1 MTCHQYGIAAFISQ
15 VSFCW
20 ETNAGIAKHRL
31 SPRAN
36 KALNTNSTNLNLT
49 LNSGKIFLCC
59 NDFMLWWIQYNE
71 CLDSSSWD
79 LGLQVSEKNF
89 IIISGKLCNIT
100 WHLSAF
106 IGHFE
111 DDDIGLQLPEFIEHF
126 CFLIYICPSRWD
138 LSNNSPNL
146 HQKTTNWTIL
156 VLIVK
161 WCHHSMY
168 CPVAIIWGIFPV
180 NTSQL
185 IFNLNFFYYTGL
197 YIIQTNSALHVLNFS
212 FPVFYLESR

>member
-1 MTCHQYGIAAFISQ
+1 MTFI
-15 VSFCW
+15 C
-20 ETNAGIAKHRL
+20 I
-31 SPRAN
+31 
-36 KALNTNSTNLNLT
+36 
-49 LNSGKIFLCC
+49 
-59 NDFMLWWIQYNE
+59 
-71 CLDSSSWD
+71 
-79 LGLQVSEKNF
+79 
-89 IIISGKLCNIT
+89 
-100 WHLSAF
+100 

-146 HQKTTNWTIL
+146 HQKTTNWRIL
-156 VLIVK
+156 VVIVK

-197 YIIQTNSALHVLNFS
+197 YIIQTNSALHVYLFS
-212 FPVFYLESR
+212 VSLSFTLRADKSGPRFCFWPEQLSKSTCGKMHKTLLTT

>member
-1 MTCHQYGIAAFISQ
+1 MTFI
-15 VSFCW
+15 C
-20 ETNAGIAKHRL
+20 I
-31 SPRAN
+31 
-36 KALNTNSTNLNLT
+36 
-49 LNSGKIFLCC
+49 
-59 NDFMLWWIQYNE
+59 
-71 CLDSSSWD
+71 
-79 LGLQVSEKNF
+79 
-89 IIISGKLCNIT
+89 
-100 WHLSAF
+100 

-146 HQKTTNWTIL
+146 HQKTTNWRIL
-156 VLIVK
+156 VVIVK

-197 YIIQTNSALHVLNFS
+197 YIRQTNSAPHVLNFS
-212 FPVFYLESR
+212 FTVFYLESRQEWSKILFLAWTVKQKYMWENAQNFVNNLKQKCNIINFQIVHGRSVVFNSICFLLK